1 MKIFN
6 CILPILAFVLVTTA
20 NAQLNNMNPDP
31 NGPVWITGDMAPYQ
45 PASID
50 WDFVELTPD
59 ANSQL
64 SPLPLSVDNSQKT
77 WFPYIYNQGPSGSC
91 VHVSE
96 VFYTFTYELN
106 RKYNRE
112 AGDGENNLA
121 NLFHPLYS
129 YNYLNNGYVSTFTG
143 RRDGFKIARD
153 CGVPDWLTFD
163 DPALSSTS
171 TMYKYWMTGY
181 DKYKAGMGNTIS
193 KTMFQF
199 PFTSN
204 DVFLNNIKHW
214 LNDHCNASTSG
225 GLATI
230 GIFTIPWVISP
241 IQSGTYA
248 TQNYIKQ
255 LGVNGIGSG
264 HQMTICGYDEDV
276 KIDWGGGGTAA
287 NPQPDGQ
294 FRNDNDN
301 NHDGVFDI
309 RDYEIGAFKVA
320 NSWGTILDWSDGND
334 GFIWMPYCLFYPTNP
349 GFNGWEA
356 ESCDVY
362 GETGEMPQPDINLKI
377 NLEHDKRDHIKC
389 STGYATAANYT
400 TPVSWDM
407 LYHLSNQGGFNPMRG
422 CYSGPI
428 DMGIAFSHLYNPADV
443 GKVFFKVTENNTSGT
458 SYHGT
463 INSFTLVDD
472 RWGETF
478 ELPFPQTNIPIPD
491 NGETTLAIEY
501 HLLPHET
508 PIATATDINSNRV
521 SRFTTTVTGGATLT
535 VTDEAVIDMYNS
547 EIHIEAGSMLAL
559 GHGTIKAKQGN
570 CKIVVDGNISTTQLT
585 TFMAEEGANLELILN
600 NQEMSCLLRGRFQNC
615 QLSGYAANLTLKG
628 CQFIDCP
635 SPHSYRGNVTVN
647 DICTFENTG
656 LWLGNDN
663 TLANAEV
670 RIEYNHFT
678 CNNPQPNELT
688 SCIFIDSYGKYA
700 INNNSIDGY
709 TVDGLQISS
718 SGNTVNSVNK
728 ISTNVISNCGG
739 AGIYAYNSKGII
751 ENNTVSGNKYGI
763 CLMDNSHFALNGN
776 ANATTDSE
784 TQQILDNTFFE
795 VYASNFSFPYTFGY
809 NVIKDPDHQGNPIDP
824 LVFYNT
830 NPIVYNGDQ
839 PTIPPGPSLN
849 VKNNCWNPDF
859 NPALDLKT
867 TSGYYVYNPLWL
879 PGGKELSIAS
889 DEELYNNALTEV
901 ENGNFYQAKELFRL
915 LILTYPGSMYA
926 QSSMKDLFYI
936 EQQLSSDYAG
946 LKAYYTTNDS
956 IAADTLLSRLG
967 DILSNQCEIKLQN
980 WPDAI
985 SWYENRILN
994 SGCIEDSIFA
1004 IIDLEYLY
1012 FLIENTGLKSGYS
1025 GKLNQFIPES
1035 KEKYNVDRAY
1045 LLSLLPEENKG
1056 GANYHKPADF
1066 SHGYLLQNNPNPFNL
1081 TTQIWYKIEKQSFVS
1096 ISITDLNGKEV
1107 SLIKEGRKGIG
1118 EFKVDFTHANLAA
1131 GTYFYTLFLDG
1142 RKSDSKKM
1150 TITR

>member
-1 MKIFN
+1 MRKLYIIFTF
-6 CILPILAFVLVTTA
+6 LSLVIDISV
-20 NAQLNNMNPDP
+20 NAQLINMNPDP
-31 NGPVWITGDMAPYQ
+31 NGPVWISGDLLNTPQ
-45 PASID
+45 SSE
-50 WDFVELTPD
+50 WDFVELYPT
-59 ANSQL
+59 AASQSL
-64 SPLPLSVDNSQKT
+64 PLPSSVNNEDKA
-77 WFPYIYNQGPSGSC
+77 WFPYIYNQYSSGC
-91 VHVSE
+91 CAHVAE
-96 VFYTFTYELN
+96 VFNVFTYEVN
-106 RKYNRE
+106 RKFNDT
-112 AGDGENNLA
+112 AGTELTKTNI
-121 NLFHPLYS
+121 FHPLYS
-129 YNYLNNGYVSTFTG
+129 YNYLNNGFYNTPTAPRSGFQIV
-143 RRDGFKIARD
+143 RDNG
-153 CGVPDWLTFD
+153 CPDWLTYD
-163 DPALSSTS
+163 DPALNSSSTK
-171 TMYKYWMTGY
+171 YIYWMTGY
-181 DKYKAGMGNTIS
+181 EKYKAGMSNTIS
-193 KTMFQF
+193 STLYQF
-199 PFTSN
+199 SFTL
-204 DVFLNNIKHW
+204 DYTFLYNIKHW
-214 LNDHCNASTSG
+214 ISDHSNASTSG
-225 GLATI
+225 GLAI
-230 GIFTIPWVISP
+230 VGVFTIPWVIEE
-241 IQSGTYA
+241 IQAGSYSSEH
-248 TQNYIKQ
+248 YIKQ
-255 LGVNGIGSG
+255 LGANGINSG
-264 HQMTICGYDEDV
+264 HEMTICGYDDDV
-276 KIDWGGGGTAA
+276 LVDING
-287 NPQPDGQ
+287 DG
-294 FRNDNDN
+294 NYTTDVNVNWDNYI
-301 NHDGVFDI
+301 DI
-309 RDYEIGAFKVA
+309 RDCERGAFKVA
-320 NSWGTILDWSDGND
+320 NSWGTDFGDQ
-334 GFIWMPYCLFYPTNP
+334 GFIWMPYYLFYPGNS
-349 GFNGWEA
+349 GFNGCQA
-356 ESCDVY
+356 ESCDVF

-389 STGYATAANYT
+389 STAYAPAANYT
-400 TPVSWDM
+400 SPMSWDD
-407 LYHLSNQGGFNPMRG
+407 LHHLTYQGGFNPMRG
-422 CYSGPI
+422 CYAGPI
-428 DMGIAFSHLYNPADV
+428 DIGIAFSNMYNPNDV
-443 GKVFFKVTENNTSGT
+443 GKVFFKVKENNSSGT

-472 RWGETF
+472 RWGEIF
-478 ELPFPQTNIPIPD
+478 ELPFPQTNIPIPY
-491 NGETTLAIEY
+491 NGETTLAVEY

-508 PIATATDINSNRV
+508 PIATATNINSNRV

-600 NQEMSCLLRGRFQNC
+600 NQEMSYLLRGRFQNC

-656 LWLGNDN
+656 LWLENDN

-670 RIEYNHFT
+670 RIEYNYFT

-688 SCIFIDSYGKYA
+688 SCIFIDSYGKYT

-784 TQQILDNTFFE
+784 TQQILNNTFFE

-839 PTIPPGPSLN
+839 PTLPPGPSLN

-956 IAADTLLSRLG
+956 IAADTLLSKLG

-994 SGCIEDSIFA
+994 SGCMEDSIFA

-1118 EFKVDFTHANLAA
+1118 EFRVDFTHANLAA

-1142 RKSDSKKM
+1142 RKSDTKKM